1 MRWVLTLYGGKPN
14 QKRIVLN
21 ADSADKARM
30 MAVKEMKKVDAR
42 VFELEKI
49 D

>member
-1 MRWVLTLYGGKPN
+1 MRWVLTLYGGKPDN
-14 QKRIVLN
+14 KRIVFD

-42 VFELEKI
+42 IFELEKI
-49 D
+49 E